1 MMKRNLWLL
10 LGVIVLAV
18 GPLMFHSETAK
29 FGGSDDQASAMISNI
44 QPGYHRWAEPLWE
57 PPISALERLIFA
69 LQAALGAGLLGD
81 YFGRK
86 RGLAEAEAEAES
98 EAKDAPEIRAS
109 P

>member
-1 MMKRNLWLL
+1 MMKRNMWLL

-44 QPGYHRWAEPLWE
+44 QPGYHRWVEPLWE
-57 PPISALERLIFA
+57 PPSSEIESLIFA
-69 LQAALGAGLLGD
+69 LQAALGAGLLGY

-86 RGLAEAEAEAES
+86 RGLAEAKES
-98 EAKDAPEIRAS
+98 SEIRAS
-109 P
+109 HRS

>member
-29 FGGSDDQASAMISNI
+29 FGGSDDQASALISNI
-44 QPGYHRWAEPLWE
+44 QPGYHRWAEPLWS
-57 PPISALERLIFA
+57 PPSSEIESLIFA
-69 LQAALGAGLLGD
+69 LQAALGAGWLGY

-86 RGLAEAEAEAES
+86 RGLAEA
-98 EAKDAPEIRAS
+98 KDAPEIRAS
-109 P
+109 H

>member
-29 FGGSDDQASAMISNI
+29 FGGSDDQASALISNI
-44 QPGYHRWAEPLWE
+44 QPGYHRWAEPLWV
-57 PPISALERLIFA
+57 PPSSEIESLIFA
-69 LQAALGAGLLGD
+69 LQAALGAGWLGY

-86 RGLAEAEAEAES
+86 RGLAEA
-98 EAKDAPEIRAS
+98 KDAPEIRA
-109 P
+109 PH

>member
-29 FGGSDDQASAMISNI
+29 FGGSDDQASALISRI
-44 QPGYHRWAEPLWE
+44 QPSYHRWAVPLWE
-57 PPISALERLIFA
+57 PPSSEIESLIFA
-69 LQAALGAGLLGD
+69 LQAALGAGLLGY

-86 RGLAEAEAEAES
+86 RGLAEAQVQDGS
-98 EAKDAPEIRAS
+98 EIRAS
-109 P
+109 H

>member
-18 GPLMFHSETAK
+18 GPLMFHSATAK
-29 FGGSDDQASAMISNI
+29 FGGSDDQASAMIANI

-57 PPISALERLIFA
+57 PPSSEIESLIFA
-69 LQAALGAGLLGD
+69 LQAALGAGLLGY

-86 RGLAEAEAEAES
+86 LALS
-98 EAKDAPEIRAS
+98 EAKEAAEVRAS
-109 P
+109 H

>member
-10 LGVIVLAV
+10 LGVILLAV

-44 QPGYHRWAEPLWE
+44 RPGYHRWAEPLWE
-57 PPISALERLIFA
+57 PPSSEIESLIFA
-69 LQAALGAGLLGD
+69 LQAALGAGLLGY

-86 RGLAEAEAEAES
+86 RGLAEAKES
-98 EAKDAPEIRAS
+98 SEIRAPHRS
-109 P
+109 

>member
-29 FGGSDDQASAMISNI
+29 FGGSDDQASALISNI
-44 QPGYHRWAEPLWE
+44 QPGYHRWAEPLWA
-57 PPISALERLIFA
+57 PPSSEIESLIFA
-69 LQAALGAGLLGD
+69 LQAALGAGWLGY

-86 RGLAEAEAEAES
+86 RGLAEA
-98 EAKDAPEIRAS
+98 KDAAEIRAS
-109 P
+109 H